1 MQLMVHAVGQLL
13 ENPEAT
19 FEQITESWTGNHGQ
33 TPDQIRGWWNGW

>member
-1 MQLMVHAVGQLL
+1 MQLMVHTVRQLL

-19 FEQITESWTGNHGQ
+19 FEQITETWMGNHGQ